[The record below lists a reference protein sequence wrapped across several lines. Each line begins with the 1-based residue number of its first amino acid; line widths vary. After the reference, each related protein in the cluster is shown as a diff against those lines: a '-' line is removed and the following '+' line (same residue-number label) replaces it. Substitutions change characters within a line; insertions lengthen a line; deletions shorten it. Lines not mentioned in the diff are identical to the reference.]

1 MIQSTENKKTKK
13 MDFEKVVEYALG
25 KGVSDIHIAPDTP
38 IFLRRHGNMESVGSP
53 VTAKEI
59 EVIAKRVM
67 NASQAN
73 LFEKNRQI
81 DFLYTSQNGHRL
93 RGNAFFSDGGISMS
107 FRVIESNIIDFA
119 TLGFPDFVR
128 KMVVNAKQGLIL
140 VVGPTGQGKSTTLA
154 SILQERA
161 KTNAEHLLMLED
173 PIEYVIPKGKSIIQQ
188 RDVGRD
194 VLSFAAGLTGAMR
207 EDPDVL
213 MVGELR
219 DTESMGETLTM
230 AETGHL
236 VLSTLHTNNAVQTI
250 TRILN
255 SFPADQRPQVQSQLA
270 SSLSLVISQRLVPR
284 ADGNGRVLAYEIFK
298 MNYAIANYIRQDK
311 IFQIPN
317 VIQTDSSGK
326 MIQFEQSLVGLV
338 MAKQITKEVA
348 IEYAQDKVQL
358 KALFEFNNIG

>member
-1 MIQSTENKKTKK
+1 
-13 MDFEKVVEYALG
+13 MDFEKVIEYALN
-25 KGVSDIHIAPDTP
+25 KDVSDIHIAPNSP
-38 IFLRRHGNMESVGSP
+38 IFLRRHGRMEAVGTTISP
-53 VTAKEI
+53 KDVDIIT
-59 EVIAKRVM
+59 KRVM
-67 NASQAN
+67 NQSQIK
-73 LFEKNRQI
+73 LFEKRLQL

-93 RGNAFFSDGGISMS
+93 RGNAFYSDGGTSLS
-107 FRVIESNIIDFA
+107 FRVIESSIIDFA
-119 TLGFPDFVR
+119 TLGFPEFVK
-128 KMVVNAKQGLIL
+128 KMVVDSKQGLIL
-140 VVGPTGQGKSTTLA
+140 VVGPTGQGKSTTVA
-154 SILQERA
+154 SILQERT
-161 KTNAEHLLMLED
+161 KNNAEHILMLED
-173 PIEYVIPKGKSIIQQ
+173 PIEYLIPRGKSIVQQ

-194 VLSFAAGLTGAMR
+194 VLSFEAGLIGAMR

-255 SFPADQRPQVQSQLA
+255 SFPADQRPQIQSQLA
-270 SSLSLVISQRLVPR
+270 STLSLVISQRLVPR

-317 VIQTDSSGK
+317 VMQTDSTGK

-338 MAKQITKEVA
+338 MAKQITKETA
-348 IEYAQDKVQL
+348 IEYAQDKIQL
-358 KALFEFNNIG
+358 KALFEFNNIS